1 MFNVTIRQVGIEERE
16 EIIIC
21 CHEISDEVMSLANS
35 IKGQKSFLLASK
47 DGEMFKLD
55 TKEIFYIESV
65 DNKTFIYCKN
75 NIYETKQKLYELEEI
90 LKGTK
95 FFRCS
100 KSMILNIG
108 KIRSVS
114 PSVNSR
120 FEAKLV
126 NGETAIISRQYV
138 PTLKKKLGMRG
149 IVMNDSLKE
158 IIKEVI
164 KDFFIITVAMLFV
177 VSLANSIALIEYY
190 PPYFPW
196 VVMGTG
202 AVTSIPTLLFYFKEE
217 PTKLQ
222 ARIRIVIHFCLIQAI
237 VMTEGFLLGWYKNF
251 PMAFLVFAM
260 VTAVYLLTFLFSY
273 ITRTSTAKSIN
284 ESLKKF
290 NADEDYQD
298 E

>member
-21 CHEISDEVMSLANS
+21 CHEISDEVMSLAIS
-35 IKGQKSFLLASK
+35 SKGQKSFLLASK

-75 NIYETKQKLYELEEI
+75 NVYETKQKLYELEEI

-126 NGETAIISRQYV
+126 NGCNAFCCKPCKFNCVNRILSPLFSVGCNGNRC
-138 PTLKKKLGMRG
+138 G
-149 IVMNDSLKE
+149 NFNSDS
-158 IIKEVI
+158 
-164 KDFFIITVAMLFV
+164 A
-177 VSLANSIALIEYY
+177 
-190 PPYFPW
+190 
-196 VVMGTG
+196 
-202 AVTSIPTLLFYFKEE
+202 
-217 PTKLQ
+217 
-222 ARIRIVIHFCLIQAI
+222 
-237 VMTEGFLLGWYKNF
+237 FLL
-251 PMAFLVFAM
+251 
-260 VTAVYLLTFLFSY
+260 
-273 ITRTSTAKSIN
+273 
-284 ESLKKF
+284 
-290 NADEDYQD
+290 
-298 E
+298 